1 MSFDVKRTHPNQ
13 GWKSYLFL
21 VQLQLQIQ
29 LKPKIFNYNY
39 SSSSNCNLITIS
51 ITITLKTFSKHC
63 NQFTYIRGPRVL
75 LMSTPVPSPE
85 QTTWVGTS
93 RKWGGTKI
101 DCTFPHKNWYV
112 TAFTAPNSALFERFC
127 IHGWKK
133 RCIRPAAFLSSF
145 LMRPKKTAWKICQQ
159 Q

>member
-13 GWKSYLFL
+13 GWKTYLFL

-63 NQFTYIRGPRVL
+63 NQFTYIRGLEFYLCQHQCRRQ
-75 LMSTPVPSPE
+75 SKRRE
-85 QTTWVGTS
+85 G
-93 RKWGGTKI
+93 
-101 DCTFPHKNWYV
+101 
-112 TAFTAPNSALFERFC
+112 ALVES
-127 IHGWKK
+127 GEALK
-133 RCIRPAAFLSSF
+133 
-145 LMRPKKTAWKICQQ
+145 
-159 Q
+159 